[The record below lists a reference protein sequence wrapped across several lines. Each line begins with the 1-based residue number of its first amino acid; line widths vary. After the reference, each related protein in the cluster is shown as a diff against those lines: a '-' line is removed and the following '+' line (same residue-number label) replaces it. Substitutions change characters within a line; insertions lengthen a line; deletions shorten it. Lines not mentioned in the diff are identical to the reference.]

1 MKGKRT
7 SSPPV
12 KDHPAPRHSQA
23 RGGTLQVGRSTLAT
37 GPSMKAA
44 VIAAGVILL
53 TGCGGG
59 GGTAGQE
66 AAPSSGPALGT
77 VTTAP
82 DGVQEVTLQTQDDY
96 VFTPSAFTVSP
107 GPVRLTVVNVAE
119 QMTHNFR
126 FTPDDGPAP
135 IDPEIPLLTPG
146 ETRTVEFTATTPGEY
161 GFECSF
167 HTQLQQFGTM
177 TVSG

>member
-1 MKGKRT
+1 M
-7 SSPPV
+7 V
-12 KDHPAPRHSQA
+12 A
-23 RGGTLQVGRSTLAT
+23 
-37 GPSMKAA
+37 AA
-44 VIAAGVILL
+44 VFLLAG
-53 TGCGGG
+53 CGG

-96 VFTPSAFTVSP
+96 VFTPSTFTVAP
-107 GPVRLTVVNVAE
+107 GPVRLTVVNAAE
-119 QMTHNFR
+119 QTTHNVR

-135 IDPEIPLLTPG
+135 IDAEIPLLTPG
-146 ETRTVEFTATTPGEY
+146 ETRTIEFAATAPGDY

>member
-1 MKGKRT
+1 MNG
-7 SSPPV
+7 
-12 KDHPAPRHSQA
+12 
-23 RGGTLQVGRSTLAT
+23 RGRRSAAALCA
-37 GPSMKAA
+37 AA
-44 VIAAGVILL
+44 VIATGALA
-53 TGCGGG
+53 GCGGDSPG
-59 GGTAGQE
+59 GGDGSSS
-66 AAPSSGPALGT
+66 APSDVGT
-77 VTTAP
+77 VTVAE
-82 DGVQEVTLQTQDDY
+82 DGVQEITLQTQDDY
-96 VFTPSAFTVSP
+96 VFTPSTFTVAP
-107 GPVRLTVVNVAE
+107 GPVRLTVVNAAE

-146 ETRTVEFTATTPGEY
+146 ETRTIEFAATAPGDY

>member
-1 MKGKRT
+1 MNALGLSR
-7 SSPPV
+7 
-12 KDHPAPRHSQA
+12 
-23 RGGTLQVGRSTLAT
+23 RGRALLA
-37 GPSMKAA
+37 G
-44 VIAAGVILL
+44 GVLVATVL

-66 AAPSSGPALGT
+66 AAPSSGPAPGT

-96 VFTPSAFTVSP
+96 VFSPSTFTVAP
-107 GPVRLTVVNVAE
+107 GEVRLTVVNAAE
-119 QMTHNFR
+119 QLTHNFR
-126 FTPDDGPAP
+126 FTPGDGPEP
-135 IDPEIPLLTPG
+135 IEAQIPLLAPG
-146 ETRTVEFTATTPGEY
+146 ESRTVEFTVTAPGEH

-167 HTQLQQFGTM
+167 HTRLGQFGTM

>member
-1 MKGKRT
+1 MRGQER
-7 SSPPV
+7 
-12 KDHPAPRHSQA
+12 A
-23 RGGTLQVGRSTLAT
+23 RRGRALLAGGVLVAT
-37 GPSMKAA
+37 
-44 VIAAGVILL
+44 VL
-53 TGCGGG
+53 TGCGSGDG
-59 GGTAGQE
+59 RSAPQ

-96 VFTPSAFTVSP
+96 VFSPATFTVAP

-126 FTPDDGPAP
+126 FTPDAGPAP

-146 ETRTVEFTATTPGEY
+146 ESRTIEFTVSTPGEY

-167 HTQLQQFGTM
+167 HTQLDQYGVM

>member
-1 MKGKRT
+1 MRALGVSR
-7 SSPPV
+7 
-12 KDHPAPRHSQA
+12 
-23 RGGTLQVGRSTLAT
+23 RGRALLA
-37 GPSMKAA
+37 GGVLVAA
-44 VIAAGVILL
+44 VL

-59 GGTAGQE
+59 GETAGQE
-66 AAPSSGPALGT
+66 PAPSSGPALGT

-96 VFTPSAFTVSP
+96 VFTPSAFTVAP
-107 GPVRLTVVNVAE
+107 GEVRLTVVNVAE

-126 FTPDDGPAP
+126 FTPGDGPAP

-146 ETRTVEFTATTPGEY
+146 ESRTIEFTVGPPGEY

-167 HTQLQQFGTM
+167 HTQLQQYGTM

>member
-1 MKGKRT
+1 MKGLGMSRCGR
-7 SSPPV
+7 
-12 KDHPAPRHSQA
+12 ALLA
-23 RGGTLQVGRSTLAT
+23 GGVLAVT
-37 GPSMKAA
+37 
-44 VIAAGVILL
+44 VL

-96 VFTPSAFTVSP
+96 VFTPSTFTVAP

>member
-1 MKGKRT
+1 M
-7 SSPPV
+7 V
-12 KDHPAPRHSQA
+12 
-23 RGGTLQVGRSTLAT
+23 
-37 GPSMKAA
+37 
-44 VIAAGVILL
+44 AAGVVLL
-53 TGCGGG
+53 VGCGG
-59 GGTAGQE
+59 GGTAGEQ

-96 VFTPSAFTVSP
+96 VFTPAAFTVAP
-107 GPVRLTVVNVAE
+107 GPVRLTVANVAE
-119 QMTHNFR
+119 QTTHNFR

-135 IDPEIPLLTPG
+135 IEAEIPLLAPG
-146 ETRTVEFTATTPGEY
+146 DSRTIEFTVTAPGDY

-167 HTQLQQFGTM
+167 HTQLGQFGAM

>member
-1 MKGKRT
+1 MRALGVSR
-7 SSPPV
+7 
-12 KDHPAPRHSQA
+12 
-23 RGGTLQVGRSTLAT
+23 RGRALLA
-37 GPSMKAA
+37 G
-44 VIAAGVILL
+44 GVLVATVL

-59 GGTAGQE
+59 GETAGQE
-66 AAPSSGPALGT
+66 PAPSSGPALGT

-96 VFTPSAFTVSP
+96 VFTPSTFTVAP
-107 GPVRLTVVNVAE
+107 GEVRLTVVNVAE

-126 FTPDDGPAP
+126 FTPGDGPAP

-146 ETRTVEFTATTPGEY
+146 ESRTIEFTVGPPGQY

-167 HTQLQQFGTM
+167 HTQLQQYGTM